1 MSGNRESRAALRE
14 SEASYRSLFDAAEE
28 AIFVHDLATGEI
40 LAVNRRVAEMY
51 GYSVDEARRLDVGTL
66 SAGEPPYTQEEAVRR
81 VRRAAAGERQ
91 VFEWL
96 AKDRAGR
103 RFWVEVSLKR
113 ATIGGQERLLALVH
127 DISARKQ
134 AEREHA
140 ERVREQAAR
149 AVAEATRAHF
159 QSLLE
164 AAPDA
169 IVVVD
174 GAGRI
179 VLVNSQAEVLFGYP
193 RVELLGQ
200 LVELLVPEGIR
211 VTHLARRAA
220 YAGQPDPPSKAAS
233 LAMRGRRR
241 DGSEFPAEISL
252 SPLETDEGPL
262 VISIVRDITERTRI
276 TEQLQQQAA
285 DLARSNADLQQFAY
299 VASHDLQEPLRM
311 VASYTQLLARR
322 YQGKLDADADE
333 FIAFAVDGATRMQHL
348 IEDLLAYSRVGTR
361 GKQFASTDVN
371 VVVSRVLRDLQGTID
386 GSRAVVTR
394 DDLPTVDADAVQLGE
409 VFQNL
414 IANALKFRGAEDPR
428 VRVSA
433 ERDGNTWRFAVRD
446 NGIGIEPRHA
456 ERIFVIFQRLHARA
470 DYPGTGIGL
479 AICKRIVERHGGKIW
494 VDSRPGA
501 GSTFSFTLPAHP
513 EARRI

>member
-1 MSGNRESRAALRE
+1 
-14 SEASYRSLFDAAEE
+14 
-28 AIFVHDLATGEI
+28 
-40 LAVNRRVAEMY
+40 
-51 GYSVDEARRLDVGTL
+51 
-66 SAGEPPYTQEEAVRR
+66 
-81 VRRAAAGERQ
+81 
-91 VFEWL
+91 
-96 AKDRAGR
+96 
-103 RFWVEVSLKR
+103 
-113 ATIGGQERLLALVH
+113 
-127 DISARKQ
+127 
-134 AEREHA
+134 
-140 ERVREQAAR
+140 
-149 AVAEATRAHF
+149 
-159 QSLLE
+159 
-164 AAPDA
+164 
-169 IVVVD
+169 
-174 GAGRI
+174 
-179 VLVNSQAEVLFGYP
+179 
-193 RVELLGQ
+193 
-200 LVELLVPEGIR
+200 
-211 VTHLARRAA
+211 
-220 YAGQPDPPSKAAS
+220 
-233 LAMRGRRR
+233 MRGRRQ